1 MTTLTRFATAAVA
14 IGLTTVHLAA
24 TADSSARP
32 DAGQQPT
39 VILVHGAFAESSS
52 WDAVVDRL
60 RARHLPVIA
69 AANPLR
75 DLTGDA
81 TFVSAIVGSVDGPVV
96 LVGHS
101 YGGSVISAAAQG
113 RANVK
118 ALVFVAAFAP
128 DEGESALVLSSR
140 FPGSTLGEALA
151 APVVLSDG
159 AKDLYIRQE
168 RFSDQFA
175 ADLPREVAN
184 RMAVSQRPVTEAALG
199 EGAPGAAW
207 KSVPSWFVYG
217 DGDRNIPP
225 AALAFMAERAKSRKT
240 IVVRGASHVVMM
252 SNPDIVAGLIAEAAE
267 TAAARP

>member
-1 MTTLTRFATAAVA
+1 MTPLARLATAAIA
-14 IGLTTVHLAA
+14 LGLTTFHLAA
-24 TADSSARP
+24 AADSSARP
-32 DAGQQPT
+32 STGHTPT

-52 WDAVVDRL
+52 WDAVTARL
-60 RARHLPVIA
+60 HARHLPVIA

-75 DLTGDA
+75 GLKDDA

-113 RANVK
+113 QPNVK

-128 DEGESALVLSSR
+128 DEGESAFDLSAR

-151 APVVLSDG
+151 PPVMLADG
-159 AKDLYIRQE
+159 AKDLYIRQKE
-168 RFSDQFA
+168 FSDQFA
-175 ADLPREVAN
+175 ADLPREVAAL
-184 RMAVSQRPVTEAALG
+184 MAVSQRPVTEAALG

-207 KSVPSWFVYG
+207 KSVPSWFIYG

-252 SNPDIVAGLIAEAAE
+252 SNPDIVAGLIAEAAQ
-267 TAAARP
+267 TATARP